1 MVNEMEFGS
10 DPKEGIA
17 NMARRS
23 QGTAGL
29 QAVET
34 TFMDASS
41 CVAEVMGTELF
52 TLTPDTV
59 VGSALRLAA
68 TKRIHHFL
76 VIEDGSLTGI
86 VCQADLQQARQG
98 ALISDCM
105 SSPVLCIGPETT
117 LKEAADIM
125 QENAVGCLPV
135 VTGAFLVGVI
145 TRDGLGRM
153 GVAPDDD
160 LDDDDDEDP
169 DASICAAC
177 GGEKNVRRDLRTA
190 MLTLC
195 SDCAAVMPV
204 TAIPRGN

>member
-1 MVNEMEFGS
+1 
-10 DPKEGIA
+10 
-17 NMARRS
+17 
-23 QGTAGL
+23 
-29 QAVET
+29 
-34 TFMDASS
+34 MDATC

-86 VCQADLQQARQG
+86 VCQDDLRQARHG
-98 ALISDCM
+98 ALVGECM

-125 QENAVGCLPV
+125 QENEVGCLPV

-145 TRDGLGRM
+145 TRDKLTRM
-153 GVAPDDD
+153 GLPTEEVVEEHVADDS
-160 LDDDDDEDP
+160 P
-169 DASICAAC
+169 TCAAC
-177 GGEKNVRRDLRTA
+177 GGAQEVRRDLRTG
-190 MLTLC
+190 MLQLC
-195 SDCAAVMPV
+195 AECAAVMPV
-204 TAIPRGN
+204 SDPPRGN